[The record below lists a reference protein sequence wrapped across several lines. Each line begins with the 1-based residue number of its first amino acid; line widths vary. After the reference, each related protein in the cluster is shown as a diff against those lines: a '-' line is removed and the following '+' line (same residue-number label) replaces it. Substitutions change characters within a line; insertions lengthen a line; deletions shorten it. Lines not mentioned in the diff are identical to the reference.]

1 MLGQISFILINLNEN
16 LLIISAVTVYLIYS
30 VYLLNSY
37 SNQLSDTKKPVIYPS
52 PSPAI
57 TLINNQRTTVNFQ
70 ATMVF
75 WLNNIRQSFGCSELK
90 ENEQLTK
97 VAQERAN
104 YLFDSGTFEHDGY
117 VETTKNIIT
126 GGL

>member
-1 MLGQISFILINLNEN
+1 MKIF
-16 LLIISAVTVYLIYS
+16 LIISAVTVYLIYS

-97 VAQERAN
+97 AR
-104 YLFDSGTFEHDGY
+104 SG
-117 VETTKNIIT
+117 KS
-126 GGL
+126 